1 MEEGLLKL
9 PNNVPG
15 RYYVSAKCDG
25 CAYCAGVAPE
35 NFDFDK
41 PSNTYFIG
49 RQPETDEEI
58 ELVLEAM
65 EDCPVDAITSVVVS
79 CSSSVTLN

>member
-1 MEEGLLKL
+1 MEKARVKL

-15 RYYVSAKCDG
+15 RYYVSEKCDG

-35 NFDFDK
+35 NFGFDK

-49 RQPETDEEI
+49 RQPDTDEEI

-65 EDCPVDAITSVVVS
+65 EDCPVDAIISMVVS
-79 CSSSVTLN
+79 CPSAMALN

>member
-1 MEEGLLKL
+1 MEAQPVKL

-25 CAYCAGVAPE
+25 CAYCGGVAPE

-41 PSNTYFIG
+41 PSNTYFVG
-49 RQPETDEEI
+49 RQPGTDHEM

-65 EDCPVDAITSVVVS
+65 EDCPVDAIFRVVDS
-79 CSSSVTLN
+79 RSEEAN

>member
-65 EDCPVDAITSVVVS
+65 EDCPVDAITSVAVS